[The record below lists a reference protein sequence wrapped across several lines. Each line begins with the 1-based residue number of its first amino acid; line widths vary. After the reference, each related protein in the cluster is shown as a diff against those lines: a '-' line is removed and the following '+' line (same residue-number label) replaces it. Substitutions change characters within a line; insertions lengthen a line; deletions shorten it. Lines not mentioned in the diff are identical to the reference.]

1 MRATQV
7 YSVLGWRC
15 ILMPNRNR
23 RHFAA
28 TFIENGKKI
37 KLNMMTTGTVTYFKY
52 LKLPLILKTLISNVR
67 LYLRFIIIRFPTMPK
82 NISMRMSKPSSV
94 GLFAV

>member
-15 ILMPNRNR
+15 ILMPNR

-28 TFIENGKKI
+28 TFIENGDKI
-37 KLNMMTTGTVTYFKY
+37 KLKMMTTGTVTYFKY
-52 LKLPLILKTLISNVR
+52 LKLPLLLKTLISNAR